1 MSPITP
7 STRVKRRPASDKSG
21 ADALEHL
28 FTRRPTFT
36 KLPGFKGSRDTRGP
50 AHYDMHLHPRLILKD
65 IVSFPDMLDQ
75 LSGVVDSKIQE
86 FISKSATKSLPRIS
100 VTSALRKDSVSE
112 VVDNPDSESW
122 VIGHEV
128 ELQRAYPR
136 LEQYPTLVASTLV
149 AGLKQWSSI
158 FRYDDK
164 PRVSTTCAVADG
176 YLSLNKSAINTAN
189 IPVTLKDKLQLVI
202 EQDLSDFLLWEFKS
216 MNAGRRGVM
225 LAISHITGSEFS
237 WVSCPRS
244 KSCFSQSCH
253 KKENRFRFA
262 VTGFKTGVDGVIL
275 EDSSNDDNKGKGNVG
290 LDFVFDKSR
299 IDCSL
304 VPSVPDTRR
313 WKFKVSKSPKKRIR
327 QESDTGNRDSN
338 DDGGGRHTGD
348 DEEDEEDEEGSDVQ
362 AGTTDDALPFTRGD
376 YLTALKV
383 IQQIWAEAVNIDAT
397 FIVLNCGSLEYIGI
411 RDRKLQRLYLSPLL
425 DLGNPNPD
433 TPGYFKIHTG
443 LNIVALLDA
452 IKRAEKL
459 KAMQQLPELHTFNY
473 DGGEPYKDKVPKTPK
488 KARTSKSTRTPGTV
502 VNATTPANSDEGNVN
517 LNSQELRFSP
527 AVRTIPVY
535 ANDQVIDGSTLV
547 HQEMQLFRRLRE
559 ALSLKITWKQDIHGL
574 GTAGSMR
581 MTRSSLPP
589 WVDPWTEEMEVL
601 VMDQCP
607 KSALTYSCYIDDGET
622 VVRGIIVKFAKFED
636 GKVCLRNEYEMY
648 TKFPSIRG
656 IIEHLGIVEQFG
668 LYQHMSDRK
677 MALVLLDGGDPIT
690 IKFGPGRIPAGICLQ
705 VREAVGKMHSAMVT
719 HGSLTPENVLIT
731 KDLEN
736 EKGGWKIHLIGW
748 KNGKDY
754 RKSTAV
760 QEAYNDD
767 VLRTLE
773 TRPGASQGHG
783 HVFKEGCKEKEAEG
797 V

>member
-100 VTSALRKDSVSE
+100 VTSALHKARVSE
-112 VVDNPDSESW
+112 AVSGNPDSESW

-128 ELQRAYPR
+128 ELQRVYPR

-164 PRVSTTCAVADG
+164 PRVSTTCAIADG

-202 EQDLSDFLLWEFKS
+202 EQDLSDFLFWEFKS

-225 LAISHITGSEFS
+225 LAIAHITGSEFS

-244 KSCFSQSCH
+244 KSCRSQFCH
-253 KKENRFRFA
+253 KKDNRFRFT

-275 EDSSNDDNKGKGNVG
+275 EDSSNDDNKGKMNAD
-290 LDFVFDKSR
+290 LNFVFDTSS

-313 WKFKVSKSPKKRIR
+313 WKFKVSKSSKKRAR
-327 QESDTGNRDSN
+327 KESDTGNQDSD
-338 DDGGGRHTGD
+338 DDGNEEYTGD
-348 DEEDEEDEEGSDVQ
+348 GGEGRKDSDGPDT
-362 AGTTDDALPFTRGD
+362 ADSLPFFRED
-376 YLTALKV
+376 YEAALKV

-411 RDRKLQRLYLSPLL
+411 RDRKLQRLYLSKLL
-425 DLGNPNPD
+425 DLDNPD
-433 TPGYFKIHTG
+433 PSKPGYFKIHAG

-473 DGGEPYKDKVPKTPK
+473 DRSEPDKDKVPKTPK
-488 KARTSKSTRTPGTV
+488 SARRSKSTRTPRTV
-502 VNATTPANSDEGNVN
+502 VKAMTPADSDDDSDED
-517 LNSQELRFSP
+517 LNSQELDFSP
-527 AVRTIPVY
+527 A
-535 ANDQVIDGSTLV
+535 
-547 HQEMQLFRRLRE
+547 E
-559 ALSLKITWKQDIHGL
+559 KQ
-574 GTAGSMR
+574 
-581 MTRSSLPP
+581 
-589 WVDPWTEEMEVL
+589 
-601 VMDQCP
+601 
-607 KSALTYSCYIDDGET
+607 
-622 VVRGIIVKFAKFED
+622 
-636 GKVCLRNEYEMY
+636 
-648 TKFPSIRG
+648 
-656 IIEHLGIVEQFG
+656 
-668 LYQHMSDRK
+668 
-677 MALVLLDGGDPIT
+677 
-690 IKFGPGRIPAGICLQ
+690 
-705 VREAVGKMHSAMVT
+705 
-719 HGSLTPENVLIT
+719 
-731 KDLEN
+731 
-736 EKGGWKIHLIGW
+736 
-748 KNGKDY
+748 
-754 RKSTAV
+754 
-760 QEAYNDD
+760 
-767 VLRTLE
+767 
-773 TRPGASQGHG
+773 
-783 HVFKEGCKEKEAEG
+783 
-797 V
+797 